1 MAFQIPGYRW
11 LWANYFASAA
21 GFMPFRMAQ
30 GWLILEMTDSPF
42 MVGLAPGLGSAASML
57 LSPLGGVLVDR
68 LNRRV
73 ILIMSQVVMGSAIL
87 TLGLLTVT
95 DSVEVWHILVVTM
108 VHQVMMGLQIAAR
121 DTLMY
126 DVVGR
131 GALMN
136 AMALQS
142 LSSHSASVFGPLG
155 AGFLMAGYGSGPLFL
170 VIGIIILLG
179 SVLLIPVKV
188 AVTTARPVGSVW
200 RNLKEGIDLA
210 AHDRP
215 IRTVMWTVLVTDG
228 LGYSSSAM
236 FPVVTRDILHAGPV
250 VLGLLA
256 TFRGI
261 GGIIGGLVLSSL
273 GDMKGKG
280 FIFIGAA
287 VSFGTFLLFF
297 AFSRNLPLS
306 LTFILLS
313 GASSTAYETM
323 AHTLLQVLSPEAM
336 RGRIM
341 GLYSLVVSGIGF
353 GALGMGAVAS
363 WLGVTWAIA
372 GGGSTL
378 VINALTRVHLAK
390 EINDRST
397 VGWEDSKSGS

>member
-1 MAFQIPGYRW
+1 
-11 LWANYFASAA
+11 
-21 GFMPFRMAQ
+21 MPFRMGQ
-30 GWLILEMTDSPF
+30 GWLILEMTNSPF
-42 MVGLAPGLGSAASML
+42 MVGLAPGLGSVASML
-57 LSPLGGVLVDR
+57 LSPFGGVLVDR
-68 LNRRV
+68 LDRRV
-73 ILIMSQVVMGSAIL
+73 LLMLSQIIMGSAMFIL
-87 TLGLLTVT
+87 GVLAVT
-95 DSVEVWHILVVTM
+95 DRVEIWHILVVTM

-131 GALMN
+131 GRLMN

-142 LSSHSASVFGPLG
+142 LSTHSASVFGPLG
-155 AGFLMAGYGSGPLFL
+155 AGFLMATAGAGPLFL
-170 VIGIIILLG
+170 VIGSIVFL
-179 SVLLIPVKV
+179 SAVLLLPVSSLVKTV
-188 AVTTARPVGSVW
+188 RPVGSVW
-200 RNLKEGIDLA
+200 RNLKEGIDLTL
-210 AHDRP
+210 HDRP

-250 VLGLLA
+250 VLGLLS

-261 GGIIGGLVLSSL
+261 GGIIGGLILSGL
-273 GDMKGKG
+273 GDIKPKGWV
-280 FIFIGAA
+280 FMGAA
-287 VSFGTFLLFF
+287 LAFGAFLLLF
-297 AFSRNLPLS
+297 AFSRTLPLS
-306 LTFILLS
+306 LSLILVA

-323 AHTLLQVLSPEAM
+323 AHTLLQTMAPEAM

-372 GGGSTL
+372 GGGGTL
-378 VINALTRVHLAK
+378 VLNALSRFPMA
-390 EINDRST
+390 RSIGERSAT
-397 VGWEDSKSGS
+397 GWESST